1 MNVAARFP
9 APLRDAAASAV
20 RSAFMAGIHRGSL
33 VAAGTTLAA
42 ALVALAFVPARA
54 ASESASTE
62 LPSGLAA
69 ADTSGTS
76 GGRAAVAPVP
86 AAER

>member
-1 MNVAARFP
+1 MT
-9 APLRDAAASAV
+9 
-20 RSAFMAGIHRGSL
+20 GIHRGSL

-54 ASESASTE
+54 AAESASTSTE
-62 LPSGLAA
+62 LPAGLAA
-69 ADTSGTS
+69 DVGAADGLASGADGLVS
-76 GGRAAVAPVP
+76 RADGQASVAQVP